1 MLALDGLH
9 LAFGGVAVLA
19 GIDLAVRPGEL
30 VVLLGPSGCGKTS
43 LLRLAAGV
51 EAPGAGG
58 VANGFARTAMV
69 FQDPRL
75 MPWADACDN
84 AAFGLKALGMARAE
98 RRAAAEVILR
108 RLGLS
113 GRDLDKRPAQLSGGM
128 QQRVAIARAFAL
140 RPDLVLM
147 DEPFSALDV
156 GRRADLQALLR
167 AEVEGAGAAALFVTH
182 DITEAVRLADRIVVL
197 SPRPARVVADLTQR
211 PVRPDAAAGAVF
223 EAAAAL
229 LRRPEVAAALAA
241 PVMTGAPL
249 RSDAIPLQSHG
260 GGPVPAR

>member
-1 MLALDGLH
+1 MLALEGLH
-9 LAFGGVAVLA
+9 LAFGSVPVLA
-19 GIDLAVRPGEL
+19 GIDLTVKPGEL
-30 VVLLGPSGCGKTS
+30 VVLLGRSGCGKTS

-51 EAPGAGG
+51 EAVQGG
-58 VANGFARTAMV
+58 RVANRFARTAMV

-75 MPWADACDN
+75 MPWADARDN
-84 AAFGLKALGMARAE
+84 AAFGLKALGMAGAE
-98 RRAAAEVILR
+98 RRATAEVILR

-113 GRDLDKRPAQLSGGM
+113 IADFGKRPAQLSGGM

-156 GRRADLQALLR
+156 GLRGDLQALLR

-197 SPRPARVVADLTQR
+197 SPRPARVVADLPQQPIR
-211 PVRPDAAAGAVF
+211 IDAAPGAVF

-241 PVMTGAPL
+241 PVTTGAPL
-249 RSDAIPLQSHG
+249 RNDPATFQSLG
-260 GGPVPAR
+260 MPAPAR

>member
-1 MLALDGLH
+1 MLALERLH
-9 LAFGGVAVLA
+9 LAFDGVPVLA
-19 GIDLAVRPGEL
+19 GIDLTVKSGEL

-51 EAPGAGG
+51 EAVQAGR
-58 VANGFARTAMV
+58 VANRFARTAMV

-75 MPWADACDN
+75 MPWADASDN
-84 AAFGLKALGMARAE
+84 AAFGLKALGAARAE
-98 RRAAAEVILR
+98 RRAAAQAILR
-108 RLGLS
+108 RLGLGS
-113 GRDLDKRPAQLSGGM
+113 ADLGKRPAQLSGGM

-156 GRRADLQALLR
+156 GLRGDLQALLR

-197 SPRPARVVADLTQR
+197 SPRPARVVADLPQKPIR
-211 PVRPDAAAGAVF
+211 PEAAPGAVF

-229 LRRPEVAAALAA
+229 LKRPEVAATLAA
-241 PVMTGAPL
+241 PVTAGAPL
-249 RSDAIPLQSHG
+249 RND
-260 GGPVPAR
+260 PAVLPSLGRPAAAR